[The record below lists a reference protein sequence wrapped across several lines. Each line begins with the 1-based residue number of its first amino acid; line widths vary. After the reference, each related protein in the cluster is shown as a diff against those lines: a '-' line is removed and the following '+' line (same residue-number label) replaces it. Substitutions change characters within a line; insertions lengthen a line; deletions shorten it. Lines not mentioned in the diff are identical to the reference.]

1 MPQFLENVLRA
12 ISSAEKY
19 YLVPK
24 YWNDA
29 LLSYEL
35 RKTKGSENVLPM
47 FKRTYRNGNFI
58 HSTAQ
63 VITASATVAATTAVC
78 CPLHST

>member
-58 HSTAQ
+58 CTLNHAGDYCICYSCCYYCGMLPST
-63 VITASATVAATTAVC
+63 
-78 CPLHST
+78 